1 MFHPSGRFVALNIAE
16 KGPPWRI
23 RALRGILRR
32 LPRGRYSALAA
43 LGPTRGRF
51 TARLAS
57 DAGGA
62 TFACD
67 MGDQIS
73 REVCLTGLYE
83 PPVTRVVQQHLP
95 AGGTAVDLGA
105 NWGYFSLV
113 TAAAAGPTGT
123 VFALEPDPRQFDAL
137 SGNVARNGFRQV
149 SPLQIAASAREGR
162 VSLVGYDE
170 SEPNR
175 GVSRIAEPAAPGRR
189 FDVPSTTVDV
199 LTAACP
205 SVDVVKIDVEG
216 AEDAVLDGM
225 RDGLSARRYRALV
238 LELHPE
244 ILRANGVDP
253 ASCVARLS
261 GHGYRGWT
269 IDLGPDAYRR
279 ALDPAVAVESLL
291 LPLERWRDTPWPHLL
306 WLC

>member
-1 MFHPSGRFVALNIAE
+1 MFHPGGRFVALTMIE
-16 KGPPWRI
+16 EGPPWRI

-32 LPRGRYSALAA
+32 LPRGRYGALAA

-51 TARLAS
+51 TAQLAN

-62 TFACD
+62 KFACD

-83 PPVTRVVQQHLP
+83 PPVTRVFQHHLP

-105 NWGYFSLV
+105 NWGYFSLL
-113 TAAAAGPTGT
+113 AAASAGPGGT
-123 VFALEPDPRQFDAL
+123 VLALEPDPRQFEAL
-137 SGNVARNGFRQV
+137 SGNVALNGFRQV
-149 SPLQIAASAREGR
+149 SPLQVAASAREGR

-170 SEPNR
+170 GDTNR
-175 GVSRIAEPAAPGRR
+175 GVSRIAGPSAPGRR
-189 FDVPSTTVDV
+189 FDVRSTSVDL
-199 LTAACP
+199 LTAATP
-205 SVDVVKIDVEG
+205 RVDIVKIDVEG

-238 LELHPE
+238 VELHPD
-244 ILRANGVDP
+244 ILRANGIDP
-253 ASCVARLS
+253 AACLS
-261 GHGYRGWT
+261 RVGGHGYRGWT

-279 ALDPAVAVESLL
+279 AIDPAVAVESLL
-291 LPLERWRDTPWPHLL
+291 LPLDRWRDTPWPHLL